1 LNDRQATQQ
10 RDLSPIRNVGILFSM
25 TGETFAVRF
34 AKMLQVGS
42 VVLATLGGVGAL
54 GPAAVRAQGL
64 DPQLQEIRTL
74 LREKRF
80 PLALESLRLVARQ
93 IQDLRLE
100 TVAPAFPA
108 APAGWTT
115 LPALSLLEE
124 DEIWSNRIVAQRSYV
139 TAPSPA
145 RMDLVIDVNTPFGP
159 AVGLS
164 FNPIVVMGDPRSR
177 LVPIGSEKGL
187 LRFNP
192 DTGEGELR
200 VLVGREILVTAR
212 GRGITAPELLIDL
225 ARGVDYSLLRRA
237 SGL

>member
-1 LNDRQATQQ
+1 
-10 RDLSPIRNVGILFSM
+10 M
-25 TGETFAVRF
+25 TRLTAVVCSLLACTFVA
-34 AKMLQVGS
+34 
-42 VVLATLGGVGAL
+42 
-54 GPAAVRAQGL
+54 GPAAAQGL

-74 LREKRF
+74 IREKRY

-108 APAGWTT
+108 APSGWTA

-124 DEIWSNRIVAQRSYV
+124 DEIWSSRIAAQQAYVAV
-139 TAPSPA
+139 VGLA
-145 RMDLVIDVNTPFGP
+145 RLEITIDLHSPFGP
-159 AVGLS
+159 AAALS
-164 FNPIVVMGDPRSR
+164 FNPLVLAGDPLYR
-177 LVPIGSEKGL
+177 LVPIGSETAL

-200 VLVGREILVTAR
+200 VLVGRDTLVTAR
-212 GRGITAPELLIDL
+212 GRGIISPEILVIIV
-225 ARGVDYSLLRRA
+225 RGVDFPLLHRL